1 MLPFPLS
8 RVKTEHAAVF
18 RRIRALPHIPTSD
31 PEFNLLIRYG
41 LFFHLYFD
49 IILPLL

>member
-8 RVKTEHAAVF
+8 RVKRSMRLFSGESGP
-18 RRIRALPHIPTSD
+18 LPHIPTSD

-41 LFFHLYFD
+41 LFFSSLF
-49 IILPLL
+49 

>member
-41 LFFHLYFD
+41 LFFSSLF
-49 IILPLL
+49 